1 MHFFVLKI
9 WSNQKN
15 SRRFLQKADY
25 NYTAGLWECLSLLP
39 EHRTSQCTSLSQ
51 DPLLGFKHGESRS
64 YFPKKGMEAS
74 FSLPIKCME
83 RSLKRANSCSNH
95 KNERKYRKIKHQK
108 ILLIEGLTFQIQ
120 VFFPFMYHHVFCY
133 DPKWIIT
140 LSLLSLPAAPEEN
153 SPAKSLCRAF
163 AWIWHSSCTCP
174 VPRPRLTLKGE
185 QMDGDRLSAGLLPPS
200 HEISRCYCSD

>member
-1 MHFFVLKI
+1 MSSKMHFFVLKI

-95 KNERKYRKIKHQK
+95 KNERKYRKKDY
-108 ILLIEGLTFQIQ
+108 ILENTIRRRFDIPNSSFLPI
-120 VFFPFMYHHVFCY
+120 HVSPCF
-133 DPKWIIT
+133 
-140 LSLLSLPAAPEEN
+140 LL
-153 SPAKSLCRAF
+153 
-163 AWIWHSSCTCP
+163 
-174 VPRPRLTLKGE
+174 
-185 QMDGDRLSAGLLPPS
+185 
-200 HEISRCYCSD
+200 